1 MQYTVKKPINN
12 NILRVVDPTGCEL
25 IVTGRGLG
33 FGVKPGYKIEAET
46 VERSY
51 RMTSPAVQQKLVEL
65 LEQIPYEHLL
75 LTDEL
80 VAMIRSRVNY
90 PLNESLLITL
100 ADHISFAI
108 QRSEQGIRFSNPLM
122 APIREFYPEEYRLG
136 MECLAAIRQRCHA
149 DLSDDEGG
157 FIALHIVNAELN
169 TTMSVV
175 NDVTRFVDGCVQ
187 VVEYFYNCHFDRDAL
202 DFSRF
207 TVHLRF
213 FCATRIS
220 RKTGAGKRYPRRSV
234 PRPDRPQLQRTLQM
248 RLLHCGVCPQHL
260 AQGAFGR
267 GTGVPYDPSETDSDG
282 KISSFASLLILH
294 RSFLCGYICWIRT

>member
-80 VAMIRSRVNY
+80 VATIRQPGELPAERKPAHHAGRPHQLCHS
-90 PLNESLLITL
+90 
-100 ADHISFAI
+100 A
-108 QRSEQGIRFSNPLM
+108 QRTGIRFSNPLM

-213 FCATRIS
+213 FAQRVFQGKQEQENDTHDEVFRALIARNCSEHYKCACCIAEYVRNTWHKELSDEELVFLTIHLKRI
-220 RKTGAGKRYPRRSV
+220 RMGK
-234 PRPDRPQLQRTLQM
+234 
-248 RLLHCGVCPQHL
+248 
-260 AQGAFGR
+260 
-267 GTGVPYDPSETDSDG
+267 
-282 KISSFASLLILH
+282 
-294 RSFLCGYICWIRT
+294 

>member
-46 VERSY
+46 VEHSY

-80 VAMIRSRVNY
+80 V
-90 PLNESLLITL
+90 ET
-100 ADHISFAI
+100 
-108 QRSEQGIRFSNPLM
+108 
-122 APIREFYPEEYRLG
+122 
-136 MECLAAIRQRCHA
+136 IRQRCHA

-175 NDVTRFVDGCVQ
+175 NEVTRFVDGCVQ

-213 FCATRIS
+213 FAQRVFQGKQEQENDTHDEVFRALIARNCSEHYKCAYCIAEYVRNTWYKELSDEELVFLTIHLKRI
-220 RKTGAGKRYPRRSV
+220 RMGK
-234 PRPDRPQLQRTLQM
+234 
-248 RLLHCGVCPQHL
+248 
-260 AQGAFGR
+260 
-267 GTGVPYDPSETDSDG
+267 
-282 KISSFASLLILH
+282 
-294 RSFLCGYICWIRT
+294 

>member
-1 MQYTVKKPINN
+1 M
-12 NILRVVDPTGCEL
+12 IL
-25 IVTGRGLG
+25 
-33 FGVKPGYKIEAET
+33 
-46 VERSY
+46 
-51 RMTSPAVQQKLVEL
+51 
-65 LEQIPYEHLL
+65 
-75 LTDEL
+75 
-80 VAMIRSRVNY
+80 SRVNY

-187 VVEYFYNCHFDRDAL
+187 VVECFYNCHFDRDAL

-213 FCATRIS
+213 FAQRVFQGKQEQENDPHDEVFRALIARNCSEHYKCACCIAEYVRNTWHKELSDEELVFLTIHLKRI
-220 RKTGAGKRYPRRSV
+220 RMGK
-234 PRPDRPQLQRTLQM
+234 
-248 RLLHCGVCPQHL
+248 
-260 AQGAFGR
+260 
-267 GTGVPYDPSETDSDG
+267 
-282 KISSFASLLILH
+282 
-294 RSFLCGYICWIRT
+294 

>member
-100 ADHISFAI
+100 A
-108 QRSEQGIRFSNPLM
+108 
-122 APIREFYPEEYRLG
+122 
-136 MECLAAIRQRCHA
+136 
-149 DLSDDEGG
+149 G

-213 FCATRIS
+213 FAQRVFQGKQEQENDTHDEVFRALIARNCSEHYKCACCIAEYVRNTWHKELSDEELVFLTIHLKRI
-220 RKTGAGKRYPRRSV
+220 RMGK
-234 PRPDRPQLQRTLQM
+234 
-248 RLLHCGVCPQHL
+248 
-260 AQGAFGR
+260 
-267 GTGVPYDPSETDSDG
+267 
-282 KISSFASLLILH
+282 
-294 RSFLCGYICWIRT
+294 

>member
-1 MQYTVKKPINN
+1 MEYTVKKAINN
-12 NILRVVDPTGCEL
+12 NILRVDDPTGCEL

-33 FGVKPGYKIEAET
+33 FGAKPGDRVDVAR

-51 RMTSPAVQQKLVEL
+51 RMTSPAVQQKLVDL

-80 VAMIRSRVNY
+80 VAKIRARLSY

-108 QRSEQGIRFSNPLM
+108 QREKQGIRFTNPLM
-122 APIREFYPEEYRLG
+122 EPIREFYPEEYRLG
-136 MECLAAIRQRCHA
+136 MECLDEIRQRCHA
-149 DLSDDEGG
+149 ALADDEGG

-187 VVEYFYNCHFDRDAL
+187 VVECFYNCHFDRAAL

-213 FCATRIS
+213 FAQRVFQGKQDQDDSSGHDEMFRALIARNCSEHYKCACCIADYVRNTWHKELSDEELVFLTIHLKRI
-220 RKTGAGKRYPRRSV
+220 RMGK
-234 PRPDRPQLQRTLQM
+234 
-248 RLLHCGVCPQHL
+248 
-260 AQGAFGR
+260 
-267 GTGVPYDPSETDSDG
+267 
-282 KISSFASLLILH
+282 
-294 RSFLCGYICWIRT
+294 

>member
-90 PLNESLLITL
+90 PLNESLLITVWSAL
-100 ADHISFAI
+100 
-108 QRSEQGIRFSNPLM
+108 PLS
-122 APIREFYPEEYRLG
+122 AS
-136 MECLAAIRQRCHA
+136 AAMQTFR
-149 DLSDDEGG
+149 
-157 FIALHIVNAELN
+157 
-169 TTMSVV
+169 TT
-175 NDVTRFVDGCVQ
+175 R
-187 VVEYFYNCHFDRDAL
+187 A
-202 DFSRF
+202 
-207 TVHLRF
+207 
-213 FCATRIS
+213 
-220 RKTGAGKRYPRRSV
+220 
-234 PRPDRPQLQRTLQM
+234 
-248 RLLHCGVCPQHL
+248 
-260 AQGAFGR
+260 
-267 GTGVPYDPSETDSDG
+267 
-282 KISSFASLLILH
+282 ASL
-294 RSFLCGYICWIRT
+294 RCTSSTQSSTPP

>member
-33 FGVKPGYKIEAET
+33 FGAKPGYKLDAGK

-122 APIREFYPEEYRLG
+122 APIREFYPQEYRLG
-136 MECLAAIRQRCHA
+136 MDCLAIIRQRCKA

-187 VVEYFYNCHFDRDAL
+187 VVECFYGCHFDRDAL

-213 FCATRIS
+213 FAQRVFQGKQESENDAHDEMFRALIARNCSEHYKCACCIADYVRNTWN
-220 RKTGAGKRYPRRSV
+220 K
-234 PRPDRPQLQRTLQM
+234 
-248 RLLHCGVCPQHL
+248 
-260 AQGAFGR
+260 
-267 GTGVPYDPSETDSDG
+267 
-282 KISSFASLLILH
+282 
-294 RSFLCGYICWIRT
+294 

>member
-33 FGVKPGYKIEAET
+33 FGVKPGYKIETET

-136 MECLAAIRQRCHA
+136 MECLATIRQRCHA

-213 FCATRIS
+213 FAQRVFQ
-220 RKTGAGKRYPRRSV
+220 GKQEQENDTHDEVV

-267 GTGVPYDPSETDSDG
+267 GTGVPYDPSETDPDG
-282 KISSFASLLILH
+282 EISFLASPLILH

>member
-100 ADHISFAI
+100 ADHISFAKAI
-108 QRSEQGIRFSNPLM
+108 SRRTSYLRVRL
-122 APIREFYPEEYRLG
+122 EFLPYPHL
-136 MECLAAIRQRCHA
+136 I
-149 DLSDDEGG
+149 
-157 FIALHIVNAELN
+157 
-169 TTMSVV
+169 TTLF
-175 NDVTRFVDGCVQ
+175 NGCV
-187 VVEYFYNCHFDRDAL
+187 
-202 DFSRF
+202 
-207 TVHLRF
+207 
-213 FCATRIS
+213 
-220 RKTGAGKRYPRRSV
+220 
-234 PRPDRPQLQRTLQM
+234 
-248 RLLHCGVCPQHL
+248 
-260 AQGAFGR
+260 FGPPLPL
-267 GTGVPYDPSETDSDG
+267 TA
-282 KISSFASLLILH
+282 ASTWT
-294 RSFLCGYICWIRT
+294 WIDHPVSGL

>member
-100 ADHISFAI
+100 ADHISFSI

-122 APIREFYPEEYRLG
+122 APIREF
-136 MECLAAIRQRCHA
+136 
-149 DLSDDEGG
+149 
-157 FIALHIVNAELN
+157 
-169 TTMSVV
+169 
-175 NDVTRFVDGCVQ
+175 
-187 VVEYFYNCHFDRDAL
+187 
-202 DFSRF
+202 
-207 TVHLRF
+207 
-213 FCATRIS
+213 
-220 RKTGAGKRYPRRSV
+220 
-234 PRPDRPQLQRTLQM
+234 
-248 RLLHCGVCPQHL
+248 
-260 AQGAFGR
+260 
-267 GTGVPYDPSETDSDG
+267 
-282 KISSFASLLILH
+282 
-294 RSFLCGYICWIRT
+294 

>member
-136 MECLAAIRQRCHA
+136 MECLAAIRQRCH
-149 DLSDDEGG
+149 
-157 FIALHIVNAELN
+157 
-169 TTMSVV
+169 
-175 NDVTRFVDGCVQ
+175 
-187 VVEYFYNCHFDRDAL
+187 
-202 DFSRF
+202 
-207 TVHLRF
+207 
-213 FCATRIS
+213 
-220 RKTGAGKRYPRRSV
+220 GKRAGRRT
-234 PRPDRPQLQRTLQM
+234 RW
-248 RLLHCGVCPQHL
+248 
-260 AQGAFGR
+260 R
-267 GTGVPYDPSETDSDG
+267 GCS
-282 KISSFASLLILH
+282 A
-294 RSFLCGYICWIRT
+294 

>member
-12 NILRVVDPTGCEL
+12 NILRVVDSTGCEL

-46 VERSY
+46 VECSY

-65 LEQIPYEHLL
+65 LERIPYEHLL

-80 VAMIRSRVNY
+80 VETIRQRLKY

-122 APIREFYPEEYRLG
+122 TSIREFYPEEYHLG
-136 MECLAAIRQRCHA
+136 MECLATIRQRFHA

-213 FCATRIS
+213 LRSAYFKENRS
-220 RKTGAGKRYPRRSV
+220 RKTIPTTKCSAP
-234 PRPDRPQLQRTLQM
+234 
-248 RLLHCGVCPQHL
+248 
-260 AQGAFGR
+260 
-267 GTGVPYDPSETDSDG
+267 
-282 KISSFASLLILH
+282 
-294 RSFLCGYICWIRT
+294 

>member
-136 MECLAAIRQRCHA
+136 MECLATIRQRCHA

-187 VVEYFYNCHFDRDAL
+187 VVESFTTAILTGCTGFQPLYSTFAL
-202 DFSRF
+202 FAQRVF
-207 TVHLRF
+207 H
-213 FCATRIS
+213 
-220 RKTGAGKRYPRRSV
+220 RKPGAGKRYSTKCSA
-234 PRPDRPQLQRTLQM
+234 PDCPQLQRTLQM

-260 AQGAFGR
+260 AQGAFR
-267 GTGVPYDPSETDSDG
+267 TRNWC
-282 KISSFASLLILH
+282 SL
-294 RSFLCGYICWIRT
+294 RSI

>member
-33 FGVKPGYKIEAET
+33 FGAKPGYKLDAGK

-136 MECLAAIRQRCHA
+136 MECLAHPPALPCRPFGRRGRLHCAAHRQRRAQHHHERGERCH
-149 DLSDDEGG
+149 
-157 FIALHIVNAELN
+157 
-169 TTMSVV
+169 
-175 NDVTRFVDGCVQ
+175 
-187 VVEYFYNCHFDRDAL
+187 
-202 DFSRF
+202 
-207 TVHLRF
+207 
-213 FCATRIS
+213 
-220 RKTGAGKRYPRRSV
+220 P
-234 PRPDRPQLQRTLQM
+234 
-248 RLLHCGVCPQHL
+248 
-260 AQGAFGR
+260 
-267 GTGVPYDPSETDSDG
+267 
-282 KISSFASLLILH
+282 
-294 RSFLCGYICWIRT
+294 LCGWLRAGGGILLQLPF

>member
-33 FGVKPGYKIEAET
+33 FGAKPGYKIEAET
-46 VERSY
+46 VEHSY

-80 VAMIRSRVNY
+80 VETIRQRLKY

-122 APIREFYPEEYRLG
+122 APIREFYPEEYLLG
-136 MECLAAIRQRCHA
+136 MECLTAIRQRCHA

-157 FIALHIVNAELN
+157 FIALHIVNRS
-169 TTMSVV
+169 TT
-175 NDVTRFVDGCVQ
+175 T
-187 VVEYFYNCHFDRDAL
+187 
-202 DFSRF
+202 
-207 TVHLRF
+207 
-213 FCATRIS
+213 FCAWWT
-220 RKTGAGKRYPRRSV
+220 PRAVS
-234 PRPDRPQLQRTLQM
+234 
-248 RLLHCGVCPQHL
+248 
-260 AQGAFGR
+260 
-267 GTGVPYDPSETDSDG
+267 
-282 KISSFASLLILH
+282 
-294 RSFLCGYICWIRT
+294 

>member
-65 LEQIPYEHLL
+65 LERITYEHLL

-80 VAMIRSRVNY
+80 VEIIRQRLKY

-108 QRSEQGIRFSNPLM
+108 QRSEQGIHFSNPLM
-122 APIREFYPEEYRLG
+122 TSIREFYPE
-136 MECLAAIRQRCHA
+136 
-149 DLSDDEGG
+149 
-157 FIALHIVNAELN
+157 
-169 TTMSVV
+169 
-175 NDVTRFVDGCVQ
+175 
-187 VVEYFYNCHFDRDAL
+187 
-202 DFSRF
+202 
-207 TVHLRF
+207 
-213 FCATRIS
+213 
-220 RKTGAGKRYPRRSV
+220 
-234 PRPDRPQLQRTLQM
+234 
-248 RLLHCGVCPQHL
+248 
-260 AQGAFGR
+260 
-267 GTGVPYDPSETDSDG
+267 
-282 KISSFASLLILH
+282 
-294 RSFLCGYICWIRT
+294 